1 MTGICEKSKLRLL
14 IVEDS
19 EDDALL
25 LLRELRRGNYEV
37 SFVRVDTPSAMLI
50 ALKKTWDLVVCD
62 YSMPQFNALDAL
74 KLLQENELDL
84 PFIIVSGTIGE
95 DVAVAAMKAGAHDYI
110 IKGNLAR
117 LIPAVD
123 RELREVKVRQ
133 ERKKAQE
140 QIKASL
146 REKEIL
152 LKEIHHRVKN
162 NLQII
167 SSLLNLQA
175 EYLKDTQTIAIF
187 KDSQNRIQS
196 MAIVH
201 EKLYQSEDLATINL
215 SDYIQDLVSN
225 LSYSYEVNLESIVF
239 KIDVEDV
246 LLDIDTAIPCG
257 LIINELISNSLKYA
271 FPRGKSGEIWIK
283 LKSSAK
289 NQLRL
294 IVSDNGMGL
303 PENFDFNNTESLGLQ
318 LVDALT
324 IQLKG
329 TIEID
334 RARGTKF
341 LITFP
346 YK

>member
-1 MTGICEKSKLRLL
+1 MAETTEKAKLRLL
-14 IVEDS
+14 MVEDS

-37 SFVRVDTPSAMLI
+37 SFIRVDTPSAMTK
-50 ALKKTWDLVVCD
+50 ALEKDWDLVICD

-110 IKGNLAR
+110 IKGKLAR

-123 RELREVKVRQ
+123 RELREAKVRQ

-146 REKEIL
+146 REKEVL

-175 EYLKDTQTIAIF
+175 DYLKDPEAIEVF
-187 KDSQNRIQS
+187 RDSQNRIQS

-215 SDYIQDLVSN
+215 SEYIQDLVSN
-225 LSYSYEVNLESIVF
+225 LSYSYEVNLEAIAV
-239 KIDVEDV
+239 KIKVEEV

-257 LIINELISNSLKYA
+257 LIINELVSNSLKYA
-271 FPRGKSGEIWIK
+271 FPKHQSGEICIE
-283 LKSSAK
+283 LKS
-289 NQLRL
+289 L
-294 IVSDNGMGL
+294 IGKQMKLTVSDNGIGL
-303 PENFDFNNTESLGLQ
+303 PENFDFNKTDSLGLQ

-324 IQLKG
+324 TQLKG

-334 RARGTKF
+334 RDRGTKF
-341 LITFP
+341 QIIFP
-346 YK
+346 S